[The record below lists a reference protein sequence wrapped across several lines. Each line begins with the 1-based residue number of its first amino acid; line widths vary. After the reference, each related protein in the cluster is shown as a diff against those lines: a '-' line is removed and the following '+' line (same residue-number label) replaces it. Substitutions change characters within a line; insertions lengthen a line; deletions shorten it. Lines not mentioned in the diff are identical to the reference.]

1 MAHPEKWTFDW
12 FYNKQRAA
20 DELTR
25 PANTYKTQS
34 KTNMSNDSRSE
45 FDKGYQAGLMQA
57 YQEVDAWC
65 KFRLDQLQPG
75 KSKTYRDEVD
85 LARVKLLHRLRY
97 YLPAQH
103 FPEVWK

>member
-1 MAHPEKWTFDW
+1 MTDVASTDG
-12 FYNKQRAA
+12 
-20 DELTR
+20 
-25 PANTYKTQS
+25 
-34 KTNMSNDSRSE
+34 RSE